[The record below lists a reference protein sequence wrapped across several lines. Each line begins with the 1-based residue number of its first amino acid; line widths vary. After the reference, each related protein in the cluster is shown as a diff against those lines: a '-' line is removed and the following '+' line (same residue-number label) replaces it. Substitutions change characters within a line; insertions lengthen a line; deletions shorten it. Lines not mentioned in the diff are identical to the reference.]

1 MEIGNMISTKRKEKG
16 LSQEQLAQEINVAR
30 QTISKWELNETLPD
44 LESLRK
50 LAVFLGFSIDSA
62 LDIDVDDDDDMEWM
76 IIGFAIVG
84 NVITVFFDQA
94 MIGIAMS
101 FIGLGI
107 YFIWKAFRGNQKNSK
122 SNKG

>member
-30 QTISKWELNETLPD
+30 QTISKWELDETLPD

-94 MIGIAMS
+94 MIGIAMP

-107 YFIWKAFRGNQKNSK
+107 YFIWKAFRGNQKNNK